1 MTEEEKQNFLQNYRL
16 AYQDETFVN
25 WCPKLGTVLANDEVK
40 EGLSVRGGHPVEQ
53 KKMKQWL
60 LRVSAY
66 SQRLLDG
73 LDTIDWTE
81 SLKEIQRNWIGRSE
95 GATVY
100 FPIENHSERLEIFT
114 TRPDTLFGASF
125 MVLAPEHEWVEK
137 ITTPEQKNVVEDYI
151 FQTKKKTERDRISD
165 VKNVTGAFTGAYC
178 LHPFTGKQIPIWV
191 GDYVLSGY
199 GTGAIM
205 AVPGHDQRDYDF
217 AKQFNLP
224 IIEVVAGGNLEEEA
238 YAAKD
243 GKLINS
249 DFMNGLR
256 VPEAIKKTNEELEK
270 QQKGSPKINFRL
282 RDAIFSR
289 QRYWGEPIPI
299 YYKNGI
305 PYPLPEDQLPLEL
318 PKVNSYLPTEEGEAP
333 LGRAKDWKYSS
344 EEHYELTTMPGFAG
358 SSAYYLRYM
367 DSKNNNELVSK
378 EKNEYWENVDL
389 YVGGSEHAVG
399 HLIYSRFFNKFL
411 FDIGKVCKD
420 EPFKKLINQGMIQG
434 RSNFVYRKKGTNT
447 FVSYNLKKD
456 HDVTPIHVD
465 VNIVHNDHLDLE
477 AFKNWRE
484 EYKDAQFILE
494 EDGHYLCG
502 NTIEKMSKSLF
513 NVVNP
518 DKIVEDYGADTL
530 RLYEMFL
537 GPIEQ
542 SKPWNTSGIEGVS
555 RFLHKVWRFCFDENN
570 QLVLTDEE
578 PNPTELKILHTAIKK
593 VEEAIETFSLNIG
606 VSSLMICLND
616 LTKENCKKKPIIR
629 PFLTLLSSFAPHL
642 SEEIWQ
648 RLGEKES
655 VCFSTFPSWEQKY
668 LVENTYTYP
677 ISINGKKKFL
687 KEISLDLNKEEIE
700 KVALEDE
707 KTQSFLQGKQIKKI
721 IVVPKRI
728 VNIVI

>member
-1 MTEEEKQNFLQNYRL
+1 MAEYKHLEVEKKWQKFWEENQTYKVSNDTSKPKYYVLDMFPYPSGAGLHVGHPLGYIASDIYSRYKRLKGFNVLHPMGYDAFGLPAEQYAIQTGQHPATTTEKNINRYREQMDRLGFSFDWDREVRTCDPDYYHWTQWMFLELFKHWFNNKTQKAETIDSLIALIEKEGNKNIEATCNAKTPEISADDWAKMTEEEKQNFLQNYRL

-114 TRPDTLFGASF
+114 TRPDTLFGVSF

-137 ITTPEQKNVVEDYI
+137 ITTPEQKKIVEDYI

-178 LHPFTGKQIPIWV
+178 LHPFTGKQIPIWI

-243 GKLINS
+243 GTLINS

-270 QQKGSPKINFRL
+270 QQKGSPKVNFRL

-318 PKVNSYLPTEEGEAP
+318 PNVDSYLPTEDGEAP
-333 LGRAKDWKYSS
+333 LGRAKDWKHSS

-367 DSKNNNELVSK
+367 DSKNKNELVSK

-434 RSNFVYRKKGTNT
+434 RPQGMVQGRLPGGMLNVLMIQGPSFVQGSAVCQEKSVWLPHWECPAGVWKSRYLVLGMHA
-447 FVSYNLKKD
+447 LM
-456 HDVTPIHVD
+456 
-465 VNIVHNDHLDLE
+465 DLE
-477 AFKNWRE
+477 M
-484 EYKDAQFILE
+484 DVMGVLIILW
-494 EDGHYLCG
+494 
-502 NTIEKMSKSLF
+502 
-513 NVVNP
+513 V
-518 DKIVEDYGADTL
+518 
-530 RLYEMFL
+530 
-537 GPIEQ
+537 
-542 SKPWNTSGIEGVS
+542 
-555 RFLHKVWRFCFDENN
+555 
-570 QLVLTDEE
+570 
-578 PNPTELKILHTAIKK
+578 
-593 VEEAIETFSLNIG
+593 
-606 VSSLMICLND
+606 
-616 LTKENCKKKPIIR
+616 
-629 PFLTLLSSFAPHL
+629 
-642 SEEIWQ
+642 
-648 RLGEKES
+648 
-655 VCFSTFPSWEQKY
+655 
-668 LVENTYTYP
+668 
-677 ISINGKKKFL
+677 
-687 KEISLDLNKEEIE
+687 
-700 KVALEDE
+700 
-707 KTQSFLQGKQIKKI
+707 
-721 IVVPKRI
+721 
-728 VNIVI
+728 